1 MRSGVKQSLYLYL
14 KYTNRQPAR
23 TRIDLAVL
31 KIKALPIDP
40 TPVYLFD
47 CSHVNKT
54 LVFIRLHEMMIPSPC
69 T

>member
-40 TPVYLFD
+40 YTGL
-47 CSHVNKT
+47 
-54 LVFIRLHEMMIPSPC
+54 LV
-69 T
+69 